1 MCRIL
6 ASALVFCLIG
16 ILSAC
21 DDSRGR
27 DYYTRMAV
35 KGLATAPAG
44 KERMQ
49 MGKVVAKGSHALPD
63 IEQEFHSA
71 DPGGRRLLLEALE
84 RLKDR
89 RALAFVQYVAR
100 WDEDPKVRKE
110 ASRVSR
116 TLESL
121 KAGSPSS
128 GSPE

>member
-1 MCRIL
+1 V
-6 ASALVFCLIG
+6 AGFS
-16 ILSAC
+16 SAC

-35 KGLATAPAG
+35 KGLATAPAD
-44 KERMQ
+44 KVRMQ

-71 DPGGRRLLLEALE
+71 DPQGRRRLLEALE
-84 RLKDR
+84 RLKDP

-100 WDEDPKVRKE
+100 WDEDLKVRKE

-116 TLESL
+116 TLESM
-121 KAGSPSS
+121 KAGAPST
-128 GSPE
+128 GSSN